1 MYQRNG
7 IRRVKLQLIEQTAKV
22 FFIILVFSFSG
33 CSFSDYLDPVSS
45 WFDEDEEII
54 HSAVPSTKRER
65 KPIKKPRMDSEAQKI
80 IQRYFKTHET
90 GIYVHLDSIK
100 RKAQKR
106 KQKKNSQES
115 EFAPPIAAPVAKVT
129 RQNLP

>member
-1 MYQRNG
+1 MS
-7 IRRVKLQLIEQTAKV
+7 KPAKV

-80 IQRYFKTHET
+80 IQRYFKIHET

-106 KQKKNSQES
+106 KKKKNSQTS
-115 EFAPPIAAPVAKVT
+115 GFAPPIAAPVAKVT

>member
-100 RKAQKR
+100 RKVQKR
-106 KQKKNSQES
+106 KKKKNSQES

>member
-1 MYQRNG
+1 MSEL
-7 IRRVKLQLIEQTAKV
+7 VKV

-33 CSFSDYLDPVSS
+33 CSLSDYLDPVSS
-45 WFDEDEEII
+45 WFDEDKEII

-65 KPIKKPRMDSEAQKI
+65 KSIKKPRMDSEAQKI
-80 IQRYFKTHET
+80 IQRYFRTHET

-106 KQKKNSQES
+106 KAQKQKQKKNSQES

>member
-1 MYQRNG
+1 MS
-7 IRRVKLQLIEQTAKV
+7 KPAKV

-65 KPIKKPRMDSEAQKI
+65 KSIKKPRMDSEAQKI
-80 IQRYFKTHET
+80 IQRYFRTHET
-90 GIYVHLDSIK
+90 GIYVHLDLVK

>member
-1 MYQRNG
+1 MS
-7 IRRVKLQLIEQTAKV
+7 KPAKV

-65 KPIKKPRMDSEAQKI
+65 KPIKKPRMDREAQKI

-100 RKAQKR
+100 RKTQKR